1 MAESQYSADSAH
13 DPDAFPSSLPR
24 PLTPS
29 GRSRRDASL
38 SVGSDGDPGIPHPFA
53 SFGLDAAADVSF
65 TSITLH
71 S

>member
-13 DPDAFPSSLPR
+13 DPDAFPSSLPH
-24 PLTPS
+24 PLTPF

-38 SVGSDGDPGIPHPFA
+38 FVGSDGDPDTQHPFA
-53 SFGLDAAADVSF
+53 PVGINVPADVSF

-71 S
+71 G